1 MFPIPVLFAMGFDW
15 GRWVNIHYFFI
26 FCSLYFLLKKGNY
39 NLNIHVSEK
48 FKKIFYIKNKVILV
62 FVFIIFCFGWNPK
75 TLFKGDIASIPG
87 YRVPYNLI
95 KSINNNF

>member
-1 MFPIPVLFAMGFDW
+1 MGLDW

-26 FCSLYFLLKKGNY
+26 LCSIYFLIKKGNY
-39 NLNIHVSEK
+39 SLDIQSSEK
-48 FKKIFYIKNKVILV
+48 LKKIFFLKNKIILV
-62 FVFIIFCFGWNPK
+62 SLFIIFCFGWNPK

>member
-1 MFPIPVLFAMGFDW
+1 MLCI
-15 GRWVNIHYFFI
+15 FFN
-26 FCSLYFLLKKGNY
+26 KKGNY
-39 NLNIHVSEK
+39 ILESHLSEK
-48 FKKIFYIKNKVILV
+48 FKKILCIKNKVILV
-62 FVFIIFCFGWNPK
+62 FLFIIFCFDWNPK